1 MLNWT
6 CVGQFIGAP
15 IDYALLALQLIRNV
29 VDFLAQIIYN
39 RTSNGA
45 VMTPTAPFLI
55 SGGHNMKTIGVIPL
69 IDYGRN
75 SYWMIPGY
83 LNGLQT
89 VGALP
94 IILPVINKTSA
105 IQAVMEMC
113 DGFLFTGGQ
122 DVAPALYHSEKSP
135 LCGECS
141 PERDKMEMLILDEA
155 MKRDKPILGICRGI
169 QFINA
174 ALGGT
179 LWQDIPT
186 ELPSDV
192 KHCQKPPY
200 HIPSHDVEIKPDSPL
215 YSLLKRKNISV
226 NSYHHQGVRELSSQ
240 LICMAAALDGL
251 IEAVYAPDQK
261 FLWAVQWHPELAYQ
275 TDENSRM
282 IFKEFVRNC

>member
-1 MLNWT
+1 M
-6 CVGQFIGAP
+6 I
-15 IDYALLALQLIRNV
+15 
-29 VDFLAQIIYN
+29 
-39 RTSNGA
+39 S
-45 VMTPTAPFLI
+45 TAPFFV
-55 SGGHNMKTIGVIPL
+55 SGGHIMKTIGVIPL
-69 IDYGRN
+69 IDYGRK

-94 IILPVINKTSA
+94 IMLPVIESKREL
-105 IQAVMEMC
+105 QAVMEMC

-122 DVAPALYHSEKSP
+122 DVAPAMYHSEKSS

-200 HIPSHDVEIKPDSPL
+200 DIPSHDVKIEPDSPL

-226 NSYHHQGVRELSSQ
+226 NSYHHQGIQELSPQ
-240 LICMAAALDGL
+240 LISMASAPDGL

-275 TDENSRM
+275 TDDNSRL
-282 IFKEFVRNC
+282 IFEEFVRNC